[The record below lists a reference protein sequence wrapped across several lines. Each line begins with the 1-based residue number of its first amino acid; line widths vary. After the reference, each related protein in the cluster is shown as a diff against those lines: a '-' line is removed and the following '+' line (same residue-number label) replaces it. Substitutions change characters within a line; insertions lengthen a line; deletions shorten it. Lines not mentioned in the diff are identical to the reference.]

1 MKTAIFQPAIATFFL
16 MTAFA
21 NGACAWQDNE
31 SADNRGGDWP
41 MLGGTIHRNLVS
53 QAKGINY
60 EFDLKSGN
68 NVAWTAKL
76 GSQTYASPVVAG
88 GKVLVGANN
97 GGGYRADKHPAE
109 DDRGVLLCFDE
120 KSGEFLWQLTREKLE
135 IGKACDWPLQGICSI
150 PAVEAGGPLGTEW
163 RAWVVTNRA
172 ELMCLD
178 LEGMRNGNGGA
189 VTDEVDATEKD
200 ADILWSLDMIKE
212 LGVFP
217 HHLATSSPVI
227 VGDRVF
233 VFTSNGVDESNTK
246 VHSPEAPSMLCVDKN
261 TGEVLWQKNYP
272 GDGILDGQWSS
283 PTVGEV
289 NGQTQVYF
297 PGGDGWLYALN
308 AVDGEIIWKFDLNPK
323 ETVYKLGGTG
333 ERSYVVATAVFID
346 NTVLVATGQDPEDGE
361 GVGNLWRID
370 ATKTGD
376 VSAELGEIGK
386 PGTAN
391 PNSAAIWHYGGGD
404 PDGSLTKKKG
414 RSIFRRTL
422 STVAVSGQLVYA
434 VDLAGFV
441 HCVDFKT
448 GKRHWE
454 HDLFAGVWGSPL
466 AVDGHVFLGQEDGKL
481 ICFEDN
487 KDEFVLSHEYDTVNY
502 SAIYST
508 PVIANGR
515 LYLTDRTTLYAVD
528 LFPSGD

>member
-1 MKTAIFQPAIATFFL
+1 
-16 MTAFA
+16 
-21 NGACAWQDNE
+21 
-31 SADNRGGDWP
+31 

-53 QAKGINY
+53 NATGLNY
-60 EFDLKSGN
+60 EFDLKEGKH
-68 NVAWTAKL
+68 VAWTAKL
-76 GSQTYASPVVAG
+76 GSQTYSGPVVAG
-88 GKVLVGANN
+88 GKLLVGTNN
-97 GGGYRADKHPAE
+97 AGGYRADKYPAE
-109 DDRGVLLCFDE
+109 DDKGVVLCFDE

-150 PAVEAGGPLGTEW
+150 PAIEAGGPADASW

-172 ELMCLD
+172 ELMCID
-178 LEGMRNGNGGA
+178 MEGMRNGNGGP
-189 VTDEVDATEKD
+189 VTDEPDATEKD

-227 VGDRVF
+227 VGDRLF
-233 VFTSNGVDESNTK
+233 VLTSNGVDESNTK
-246 VHSPEAPSMLCVDKN
+246 VASPEAPSMICVDKN
-261 TGEVLWQKNYP
+261 TGKLLWQKNYP
-272 GDGILDGQWSS
+272 GEGILDGQWSS
-283 PTVGEV
+283 PTIGEV

-297 PGGDGWLYALN
+297 PCGDGWLYALN
-308 AVDGEIIWKFDLNPK
+308 AEDGEIIWKFDLNPK
-323 ETVYKLGGTG
+323 KTVFELGGTG
-333 ERSYVVATAVFID
+333 ERSFVVATAVFVD
-346 NTVLVATGQDPEDGE
+346 NSVIVATGQDPEDGE

-370 ATKTGD
+370 ATKKGD
-376 VSAELGEIGK
+376 VSAELGKIGEA
-386 PGTAN
+386 GTPN
-391 PNSAAIWHYGGGD
+391 PNSAAIWYYGGED
-404 PDGSLTKKKG
+404 PDGSITKKKG
-414 RSIFRRTL
+414 KSIFRRTL
-422 STVAVSGQLVYA
+422 STVAVSGDRVYA
-434 VDLAGFV
+434 VDLVGFL

-487 KDEFVLSHEYDTVNY
+487 KDEFVGTHEYDTVNY

-515 LYLTDRTTLYAVD
+515 LYLSDRTTLYAVD